1 MQFDNDVVV
10 IKAEDPTHYLD
21 DFRETVGSLFENR
34 NIIADFPRYDLDKTF
49 CPIYVLRVFR
59 PHVTIYRARHQHL
72 PVTALDIQAVN
83 ARLSEEAAHNQLG
96 YVFYSPNEVEICL
109 AGMVDKYLHRQ

>member
-49 CPIYVLRVFR
+49 LSNLCFKGFPASCHYL
-59 PHVTIYRARHQHL
+59 PCTPSASPRHCTGHPGCEYQ
-72 PVTALDIQAVN
+72 V
-83 ARLSEEAAHNQLG
+83 
-96 YVFYSPNEVEICL
+96 
-109 AGMVDKYLHRQ
+109 K